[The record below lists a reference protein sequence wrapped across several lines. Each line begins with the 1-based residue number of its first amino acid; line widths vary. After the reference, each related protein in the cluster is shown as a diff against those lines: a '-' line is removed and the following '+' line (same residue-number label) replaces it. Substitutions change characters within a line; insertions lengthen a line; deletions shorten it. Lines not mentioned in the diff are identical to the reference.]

1 MLGEIIMYFKDY
13 MKMMRDRDKITQA
26 ELANA
31 LNVSLNTI
39 KKIESGTTKVPNTK
53 LLNSIAKYE
62 KSHPCKVLSRILFGD
77 IAEDSDERS
86 KKAMELT
93 FAYFSYMYLEGWN
106 IDHIFNVEYVDDIG
120 DRQFIGEISKK
131 KDSKYVL
138 LIDYI
143 DRYQLD
149 TRYIDWKEYQIGF
162 FAQIFT
168 TMISIDKKYKGMNIL
183 FNAND
188 KNEVNIF
195 NALKSFE
202 TDHVKSQITYILF
215 DTKEYMIV
223 DSHLVTK

>member
-1 MLGEIIMYFKDY
+1 MYFKNY

-26 ELANA
+26 QLANA

-39 KKIESGTTKVPNTK
+39 KKIESGSTKVPNSK
-53 LLNSIAKYE
+53 LLNAIAEYE
-62 KSHPCKVLSRILFGD
+62 NAHPCKVLSRILFGD
-77 IAEDSDERS
+77 IVEETDERS
-86 KKAMELT
+86 KKAMKIT

-106 IDHIFNVEYVDDIG
+106 IDHIFNAEYVDDIG

-149 TRYIDWKEYQIGF
+149 TEYINIKDYQISF
-162 FAQIFT
+162 FIQIFT

-188 KNEVNIF
+188 EKETTIF
-195 NALKSFE
+195 NTLKSFD
-202 TDHVKSQITYILF
+202 TDCVKTQITYILF
-215 DTKEYMIV
+215 DAVGYKIIDEHIV
-223 DSHLVTK
+223 AR

>member
-1 MLGEIIMYFKDY
+1 
-13 MKMMRDRDKITQA
+13 
-26 ELANA
+26 
-31 LNVSLNTI
+31 
-39 KKIESGTTKVPNTK
+39 
-53 LLNSIAKYE
+53 
-62 KSHPCKVLSRILFGD
+62 
-77 IAEDSDERS
+77 
-86 KKAMELT
+86 
-93 FAYFSYMYLEGWN
+93 MYLEGWN

-149 TRYIDWKEYQIGF
+149 TRYIDYKEYQIGF

-188 KNEVNIF
+188 ENEAIIF
-195 NALKSFE
+195 DALKSFE

-215 DTKEYMIV
+215 DSNEYKIK
-223 DSHLVTK
+223 DTHLVTK

>member
-26 ELANA
+26 QLANA

-39 KKIESGTTKVPNTK
+39 KKIESGSTKIPNSK
-53 LLNSIAKYE
+53 LLNAIAEYE
-62 KSHPCKVLSRILFGD
+62 NAHPCKVLSRILFGD
-77 IAEDSDERS
+77 IVEDTDERS
-86 KKAMELT
+86 KKAMRLT

-106 IDHIFNVEYVDDIG
+106 IDHVFNVEYVDDIG

-149 TRYIDWKEYQIGF
+149 TKYIDWREYQIGF
-162 FAQIFT
+162 FTQIFT
-168 TMISIDKKYKGMNIL
+168 TMISIEKKYMGMNIL

-188 KNEVNIF
+188 EKEVTIF
-195 NALKSFE
+195 KALKSFE
-202 TDHVKSQITYILF
+202 TDCVKTQITYVLF
-215 DTKEYMIV
+215 DTREYKIV
-223 DSHLVTK
+223 DIHLVTK

>member
-26 ELANA
+26 QLANA

-39 KKIESGTTKVPNTK
+39 KKIESGSTKVPNSK
-53 LLNSIAKYE
+53 LLNAIAEYE
-62 KSHPCKVLSRILFGD
+62 NAHPCKVLSRILFGD
-77 IAEDSDERS
+77 IAEETDERS
-86 KKAMELT
+86 KKAMRVT
-93 FAYFSYMYLEGWN
+93 FSYFSYMYLEGWN

-149 TRYIDWKEYQIGF
+149 TEYINIKEYQISF

-168 TMISIDKKYKGMNIL
+168 TLISIDKKYMGMNIL
-183 FNAND
+183 FDAD
-188 KNEVNIF
+188 DEKEVTIF
-195 NALKSFE
+195 NSLKSFD
-202 TDHVKSQITYILF
+202 TDHVKTQITYILF
-215 DTKEYMIV
+215 DKNKYKII
-223 DSHLVTK
+223 DSYLVTK